1 MRCLG
6 LAAVLFCGC
15 PPHAMSTNTEAFVA
29 GGTSLSRLLRSSL
42 RPADPSASVQ
52 RNAYQE
58 VHLAS
63 RTTSFLVS
71 LVLRLFSVPLQ
82 TFQHLCSRSHL
93 PTVHTGLPGTSQKS
107 TSARVPPWL
116 RWQQACPLVQRQRPR
131 ILRKWRHGP
140 IDDAR
145 RAPGVDPS
153 RCSSI
158 SMMIPETRPTQRV
171 HTKRRRARG
180 RGRRQGRGHGHR
192 RPGQEGH

>member
-1 MRCLG
+1 MRRLG

-15 PPHAMSTNTEAFVA
+15 PPHAMTAECMLL
-29 GGTSLSRLLRSSL
+29 LSWSDVPLPPLRSSL

-107 TSARVPPWL
+107 TSARLPPWPP
-116 RWQQACPLVQRQRPR
+116 WQQPCPLVQMQRPR
-131 ILRKWRHGP
+131 ILRKCMIVDPTPSASAGRHVRARQRP
-140 IDDAR
+140 AR
-145 RAPGVDPS
+145 R
-153 RCSSI
+153 
-158 SMMIPETRPTQRV
+158 
-171 HTKRRRARG
+171 
-180 RGRRQGRGHGHR
+180 
-192 RPGQEGH
+192 